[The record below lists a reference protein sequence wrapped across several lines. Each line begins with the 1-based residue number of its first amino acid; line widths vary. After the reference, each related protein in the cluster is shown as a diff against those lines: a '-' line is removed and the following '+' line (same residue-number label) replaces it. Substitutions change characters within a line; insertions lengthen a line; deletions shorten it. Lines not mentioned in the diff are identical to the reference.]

1 MAHSRSLTTRIPN
14 PLIHAIYTLLFTAP
28 LALAVGCSSNSPPAA
43 QTPSAAPGSA
53 SPSAPTI
60 KIAVQP
66 ADENVPLG
74 QAVSFRVAASG
85 NGPLSY
91 QWQRDGQN
99 IPGATSVSYRIPPST
114 ASDDGAAF
122 RVIITD
128 ASTHITS
135 APARLAVLDR
145 PPSADVLT
153 YHNDNLR
160 TGQNLGES
168 ILTPRNVNATNFGK
182 VGFISVQGR
191 VDAEPLYVSHLTIRG
206 ASHNV
211 LFVSTEHD
219 WIYAFDADTFVQLW
233 RTSLLGPGETP
244 SDDRKCAQ
252 VSPEIG
258 VTSTPVI
265 DLHSGPHG
273 TLFAVAMSKDAAGR
287 YFQRLHALDIATG
300 EERGTPTAIEADV
313 PGSGPNS
320 KNGRIIF
327 DPKQYED
334 RASLLLTGGAIY
346 TAWSSHCD
354 VDPYNSWVIAF
365 DESTLHRAK
374 AISLT
379 PNGTE
384 GGIWMAGAGLAS
396 DASGNIFFEIGNGAF
411 DTTLDSRGFPIHRDF
426 GNSIIKLSP
435 AAKDLAVLDYF
446 TMHNVLAENKQD
458 ADLGSGGLLLLP
470 DLKDSSGKPRHL
482 ALGAGKD
489 WTVYIVDRD
498 AMGHFNPQRDNI
510 YQELS
515 KGLGGAVFAMPAY
528 FNGTVYY
535 GPYLTPLMA
544 FPVKNARL
552 PAAPSSKSPET
563 FDYPG
568 ATPSISANGTRDA
581 IVWAV
586 ENSTSGILHAYD
598 AANLAREY
606 YNSNQAGQ
614 RDQFA
619 DNKFITP
626 MIANGKVYVGT
637 PTGVIVFGLL
647 P

>member
-1 MAHSRSLTTRIPN
+1 MEHRPSFKRRI
-14 PLIHAIYTLLFTAP
+14 LISAILASFFAP
-28 LALAVGCSSNSPPAA
+28 LSFTSGCSR
-43 QTPSAAPGSA
+43 T
-53 SPSAPTI
+53 SPSAQTSPAAAQPARPVAPTV

-66 ADENVPLG
+66 ANESIPLG

-91 QWQRDGQN
+91 QWQRNGRD
-99 IPGATSVSYRIPPST
+99 IPGATSASYRIPPST
-114 ASDDGAAF
+114 SADDGASF

-128 ASTHITS
+128 ASSHITS
-135 APARLAVLDR
+135 AAARLSILQQA
-145 PPSADVLT
+145 PAADILT

-160 TGQNLGES
+160 TGQNLGET
-168 ILTPRNVNATNFGK
+168 ILTPQNVNATNFGK
-182 VGFISVQGR
+182 IGFISVEGR

-206 ASHNV
+206 AAHNV
-211 LFVSTEHD
+211 LFVATEHD

-233 RTSLLGPGETP
+233 RTSLLGPDETP

-265 DLHSGPHG
+265 DLHAGPHG
-273 TLFAVAMSKDAAGR
+273 AIFAVAMSKNESGQ
-287 YFQRLHALDIATG
+287 YFQRLHALDIVTG
-300 EERGTPTAIEADV
+300 EERTGSPTTIEASV
-313 PGSGPNS
+313 PGSGTNS
-320 KNGRIIF
+320 HNGRIIF

-334 RASLLLTGGAIY
+334 RASLLLSGGTIY

-354 VDPYNSWVIAF
+354 ADPYNSWVIGF
-365 DESTLHRAK
+365 DESTLRRSK
-374 AISLT
+374 VLSLT

-384 GGIWMAGAGLAS
+384 GGIWMAGAGLAA
-396 DASGNIFFEIGNGAF
+396 DASGNIFFEIGNGTF

-426 GNSIIKLSP
+426 GNSIIKLPP
-435 AAKDLAVLDYF
+435 AGQGLAVADYF
-446 TMHNVLAENKQD
+446 TMHNVISENKQD
-458 ADLGSGGLLLLP
+458 QDLGSGGLLLLP
-470 DLKDSSGKPRHL
+470 DVKDSSGKPRHL

-498 AMGHFNPQRDNI
+498 SMGKFDPQRDNI
-510 YQELS
+510 YQELH
-515 KGLGGAVFAMPAY
+515 KGLGGAEFAMPAY

-535 GPYLTPLMA
+535 GAYLTPVMA

-552 PAAPSSKSPET
+552 PAAPTSKTPET

-568 ATPSISANGTRDA
+568 ATPSISANGTSDA
-581 IVWAV
+581 IVWAI

-598 AANLAREY
+598 ASNLAREY

-619 DNKFITP
+619 DNKFVTP
-626 MIANGKVYVGT
+626 AIANGKVYVGT
-637 PTGVIVFGLL
+637 PTGIIVFGLL